1 MSSGLSVVIP
11 TYRRP
16 GKLRRCLEALDLQ
29 GMGPDELEVVV
40 VEDGGEAPELA
51 DLRSRSFGGF
61 AIIWLNQEHAGPA
74 TARNLGARTSTRQ
87 FIAFTDDDCMPRPD
101 WARSILNG
109 LSDGVEVI
117 GGHTVNA
124 VEANLYSCASQLLV
138 SYITDYGINCGQP
151 FFASNNLAISR
162 RSFEA
167 MGGFDEHFPLPG
179 GEDRDLCERLVESG
193 FILDFRPDAVVD
205 HYHDLTLFQFWR
217 QHFRYGRGAYQFHK
231 ARARRRSKFNLQPVA
246 GAIPS
251 LRLSFYRGLVSYAWG
266 QRAEASG
273 MGGTPKLL
281 AAAALLGSQLPNA
294 LGYFREAVSGK
305 RPPSNQ

>member
-16 GKLRRCLEALDLQ
+16 AKLRRCLEALDLQ
-29 GMGPDELEVVV
+29 GMGPVELEVVI
-40 VEDGGEAPELA
+40 VEDGGGAPELA

-61 AIIWLNQEHAGPA
+61 EAIWLNQEHAGPA
-74 TARNLGARTSTRQ
+74 TARNLGARASTRP

-124 VEANLYSCASQLLV
+124 VERNIYSCASQLLV
-138 SYITDYGINCGQP
+138 SYITDHGISCGRP
-151 FFASNNLAISR
+151 FFASNNFAISR

-179 GEDRDLCERLVESG
+179 GEDRDLCERLIESG
-193 FILDFRPDAVVD
+193 YVMEFRPDALVD
-205 HYHDLTLFQFWR
+205 HYHNLTFFQFWR
-217 QHFRYGRGAYQFHK
+217 QHFRYGRGAYQFHY
-231 ARARRRSKFNLQPVA
+231 ARSRRRRKAQLPPDV

-251 LRLSFYRGLVSYAWG
+251 LSLVFYRDLVSYPWG
-266 QRAEASG
+266 RRAEASG
-273 MGGTPKLL
+273 MGGIPRLL

-294 LGYFREAVSGK
+294 LGYFREVVSGK
-305 RPPSNQ
+305 RPPSNP